1 MRLDPMSQHKQKVIL
16 MDLNVKR
23 KNKLWGDN
31 IEEYFLDFGVFPEQ
45 EMDTKNINHKEKC
58 W

>member
-1 MRLDPMSQHKQKVIL
+1 MRLDPMSHHKQKVIL